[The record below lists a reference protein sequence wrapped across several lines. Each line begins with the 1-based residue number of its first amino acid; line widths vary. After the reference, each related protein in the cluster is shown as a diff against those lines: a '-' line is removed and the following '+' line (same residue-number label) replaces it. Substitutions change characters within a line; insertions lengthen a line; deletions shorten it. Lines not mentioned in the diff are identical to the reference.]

1 MHCNDGNNTNAYDN
15 DCNDTNEY
23 DNDTNGR
30 NDENSKEDSENI
42 ADNVHQ
48 NNGEQGHLQFSSKR
62 VKVINDCDEE
72 SESFNLMED
81 VYSYCIWQSCGK

>member
-1 MHCNDGNNTNAYDN
+1 MSEVMNVWGDKCWGDECRTIG
-15 DCNDTNEY
+15 NDTNEY

-81 VYSYCIWQSCGK
+81 GI